1 MQFPADTVSSPQVSS
16 SAGHVHRPD
25 AEALHGRRRRSD
37 CSTTAPRQ
45 RGTKR
50 IRTLRDAERAR
61 TEIER
66 LNARVRELA
75 AELVQVRDA
84 ERSRFARELH
94 DGLGAQ
100 LTVSRYALARLETWL
115 PLNAPEA
122 CQEAL
127 VTANAALDA
136 LCETSHRLVEEG
148 HAPAKGTG
156 LVTLLTDW
164 ISEFGQATRLDTS
177 FEWIADA
184 IVMRERLTQLQDD
197 GANTVYRIV
206 QEALNN
212 AAKHAAAR
220 SVEVKLVAERRVLS
234 LTIKDDGRG
243 IARGG
248 ARESK
253 PVRFVGDARALRGAR
268 RDIEDQFAAGQGT
281 QIRAQLP
288 WNRLCAPLGAR

>member
-25 AEALHGRRRRSD
+25 AEALHGAPTSIRLLD
-37 CSTTAPRQ
+37 NGTETAWNEANPDV
-45 RGTKR
+45 
-50 IRTLRDAERAR
+50 RDAERAR

-66 LNARVRELA
+66 LNARFRELA

-220 SVEVKLVAERRVLS
+220 SVDVRLTAERRFLS

-243 IARGG
+243 IARG
-248 ARESK
+248 
-253 PVRFVGDARALRGAR
+253 ARAKANRFGLSGMRAR
-268 RDIEDQFAAGQGT
+268 CEALGGTLKISSQPGQGT